1 MNNICV
7 FVYGTLR
14 KNESNHYLMKGATLI
29 AGQAWANGRL
39 FDTGHGY
46 PALKESMSDK
56 VYGELYIVSEEQLLR
71 LDELEGYRPNSRNN
85 LYIRKK
91 QVVFYEKGK
100 IEAYLYFIAEHHGD
114 MLKNHIESGDWKV
127 YRLEKSD

>member
-1 MNNICV
+1 MNHIYV

-39 FDTGHGY
+39 FDTGVGY
-46 PALKESMSDK
+46 PALKESMCDK
-56 VYGELYIVSEEQLLR
+56 VYGELYLVSEEQLLR
-71 LDELEGYRPNSRNN
+71 LDELEGYRPNRSNN
-85 LYIRKK
+85 LYNRKN
-91 QVVFYEKGK
+91 QVVFYENDK
-100 IEAYLYFIAEHHGD
+100 IEAYLYFIAEHHGS

-127 YRLEKSD
+127 YRIEKSD